1 MQEIP
6 GRIADNLR
14 FIATF
19 SGTFAVMT
27 RLRSLVTAS
36 SVAVLG
42 SLTLAVGA
50 SAAST
55 TVKVK
60 VTGLKGGS
68 VLAVDSA
75 GLAVRAKVRSGT
87 VSLRVPRNKVSGTSL
102 HLTDASGRYRGP
114 VVLASK
120 GSKAYVTLGKG
131 ARRSSVSL
139 GTAKVRSGYAVLSR
153 KASSKLLLTSAYAKA
168 SRGVPIGA
176 GRLGLQ
182 KASPQASARARGA
195 QGSSQ
200 TIPGGTDPDRDSLPS
215 NIDVDD
221 NGNGI
226 LDNQDSSQT
235 PTSDGIF
242 ASMNLRPSDSGIN
255 VNATGVTDA
264 QIDANLTADSGFSVT
279 FYLSLA
285 PDQGTVTG
293 GWVDCGALSYCNYE
307 TGTALIGGLSES
319 SSDLPRGTP
328 WRNYRPDGNPQGNGL
343 EELANPNWRPFAMSI
358 IPKATS
364 AQLSPGDIYN
374 VNLSLAG
381 RVVVNTIALPSY
393 PVTVPAVKTVTSGG
407 TSTTL
412 SYGDPNAP
420 GTNDGTA
427 IQLSP
432 AGDLSMDYWRPQRRG
447 VPGAGEQPFMDMGR
461 LHYTVTVGALRVP
474 DGGSGSLR
482 NVPPQREF
490 SCDASGNAVFPEGA
504 GGESFFG
511 PADSADDS
519 APNPAN
525 TRTYATN
532 LRSCIEQA
540 IAAGAFPSLSSIPAG
555 TVVNAAFTAAGEQ
568 RRGGADRAVLSIA
581 FKF

>member
-1 MQEIP
+1 MFLP
-6 GRIADNLR
+6 RFLLR
-14 FIATF
+14 H
-19 SGTFAVMT
+19 
-27 RLRSLVTAS
+27 LP
-36 SVAVLG
+36 VAVVG
-42 SLTLAVGA
+42 TLFLVFVGGA

-55 TVKVK
+55 TTVKVK
-60 VTGLKGGS
+60 ITGAKGGS
-68 VLAVDSA
+68 ILAVDSS
-75 GLAVRAKVRSGT
+75 GLAVRSRVKSGT
-87 VSLRVPRNKVSGTSL
+87 TSLRVPRKKVSGTSV
-102 HLTDASGRYRGP
+102 HLTDAAGRYLGP
-114 VVLASK
+114 VVLSSN
-120 GSKAYVTLGKG
+120 GSRAYLTLGKG
-131 ARRSSVSL
+131 AARKRSISL
-139 GTAKVRSGYAVLSR
+139 GTVRTRKGYAVLSR
-153 KASSKLLLTSAYAKA
+153 KAPNGILLTSAYAKA

-182 KASPQASARARGA
+182 PAASTARAA

-200 TIPGGTDPDRDSLPS
+200 TIPGGTDPDRDGLPS

-226 LDNQDSSQT
+226 LDNQDASQT

-255 VNATGVTDA
+255 VNAAGVTDA
-264 QIDANLTADSGFSVT
+264 QIDANLTADSGFSIT
-279 FYLSLA
+279 FYLSLPPA
-285 PDQGTVTG
+285 QGTVTG
-293 GWVDCGALSYCNYE
+293 GWVDCGALPYCNYE

-319 SSDLPRGTP
+319 SPDLPRGTP

-343 EELANPNWRPFAMSI
+343 EELANPDWRPFAMSI

-364 AQLSPGDIYN
+364 AQLSPGDVYN

-381 RVVVNTIALPSY
+381 RVVVNSIALPSY

-407 TSTTL
+407 SSTAL

-474 DGGSGSLR
+474 DGGSGGLR
-482 NVPPQREF
+482 NVPTQREF
-490 SCDASGNAVFPEGA
+490 SCDATGNAVFPQGA

-519 APNPAN
+519 APNPSN